1 MPTLH
6 DLLLFFHSIALHFH
20 FLSCIVLFC
29 CTVLHCLFSFLIFSL
44 LATSSINL
52 NLNGLIVVTLCA
64 QIQIYKPNNGKGC
77 SLSPQPPP
85 PPALG
90 SVHLKHFTLEAL
102 PRKHWRKYSYASLF
116 VSNIRAKTPKV
127 TLYTH
132 RAKFQV
138 MENSDVEVTFYDGE
152 LCFVVF
158 SL

>member
-1 MPTLH
+1 M
-6 DLLLFFHSIALHFH
+6 D
-20 FLSCIVLFC
+20 VLY
-29 CTVLHCLFSFLIFSL
+29 TV
-44 LATSSINL
+44 
-52 NLNGLIVVTLCA
+52 

-102 PRKHWRKYSYASLF
+102 PRKHWRKYSYAALF

-127 TLYTH
+127 TLYTQ

-152 LCFVVF
+152 
-158 SL
+158 